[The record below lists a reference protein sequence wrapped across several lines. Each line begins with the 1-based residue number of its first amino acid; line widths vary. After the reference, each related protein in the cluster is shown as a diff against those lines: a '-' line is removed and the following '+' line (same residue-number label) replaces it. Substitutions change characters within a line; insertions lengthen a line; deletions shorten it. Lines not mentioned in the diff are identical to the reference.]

1 LADIGQILGGRYRL
15 IELLGQGGMA
25 TIYRAAD
32 TGLGRDVAL
41 KLLRSEYLRDPD
53 FSSRFRQEAQAAASL
68 SHPNVVTVYDYGEDP
83 SGPFIVMELIDGE
96 DLATILRRSGALP
109 PRQSARIAAGVG
121 RALAAAHASGIVHRD
136 IKPGNVLIGRD
147 GRVKVVDFGIAR
159 AVAEAQVTLPGT
171 TLGSVHYFS
180 PEQARGDPT
189 TAASDIYSL
198 GIVLYEMLTGVRPW
212 EGDSAAGVAL
222 ARLTGPIP
230 DPAAARSSLP
240 PELAAITR
248 HALARDPADRFA
260 SASAVA
266 DQLEAWLASP
276 QPGALGGAGTT
287 SAAGATR
294 AAGTTAGAVGAPGL
308 AGGRSGAASGS
319 SSAAVGAAPP
329 AVVSGTARANP
340 ARVPYPPEAYAGADE
355 DDAEGSARRD
365 RAGTGAGRRQPPPRR
380 AASRT
385 ADPDDD
391 GGGPGAM
398 VWLTGIAAIAMLLA
412 IAFLAYQLVAGGGP
426 APSNGTGQVTVPSF
440 VGQSF
445 ASAQDTA
452 GGLGITL
459 VQGGTQESDQPVG
472 TILVQDPVAGASV
485 ARGGTVKVLLA
496 TSAALVPVPDLKN
509 KTLSQAIAA
518 LVEAQLQSGDVTQAP
533 DPIVPEGLVVSQSP
547 SAGIGVTRQTPINFV
562 ISTGPE
568 PSPSASESPSPS
580 PSPTPEPTPTPTPPP
595 EPTPTPTPTPEPTP
609 TPTPE
614 PTPAPS
620 IPIEESPAPSL

>member
-1 LADIGQILGGRYRL
+1 MADIGQILGGRYRL
-15 IELLGQGGMA
+15 IDLLGQGGMA

-83 SGPFIVMELIDGE
+83 SGPFIVMELVDGE

-109 PRQSARIAAGVG
+109 ARQAARIAAGVG

-189 TAASDIYSL
+189 SAASDIYSL

-222 ARLTGPIP
+222 ARLSGPIP
-230 DPAAARSSLP
+230 DPAVIRSSVP
-240 PELAAITR
+240 TELAAITR
-248 HALARDPADRFA
+248 HALARDPADRFT
-260 SASAVA
+260 SASAMA
-266 DQLEAWLASP
+266 DQLEAWLAAP
-276 QPGALGGAGTT
+276 QPAAAGIGGAVTG
-287 SAAGATR
+287 AGA
-294 AAGTTAGAVGAPGL
+294 
-308 AGGRSGAASGS
+308 GAASAGLAS
-319 SSAAVGAAPP
+319 VAAGVPRGGGPAMSGAPAPTGPAAVI
-329 AVVSGTARANP
+329 SGTARANP
-340 ARVPYPPEAYAGADE
+340 ARVPYPPEAYVGADE
-355 DDAEGSARRD
+355 DDSDLPPGRD
-365 RAGTGAGRRQPPPRR
+365 RAGAGRRPSPPRR
-380 AASRT
+380 TTYRNP
-385 ADPDDD
+385 DQDDD

-398 VWLTGIAAIAMLLA
+398 VWLTGVAAIVMLAA

-426 APSNGTGQVTVPSF
+426 GPSSGPGQVIVPSF
-440 VGQSF
+440 VGQTF
-445 ASAQDTA
+445 ETA
-452 GGLGITL
+452 KQNADGLEINL
-459 VQGGTQESDQPVG
+459 VQGGSEPSDQPVG
-472 TILVQDPVAGASV
+472 TILAQDLAVGTPIP
-485 ARGGTVKVLLA
+485 RGGTVKVTVA
-496 TSAALVPVPDLKN
+496 ASAALVPVPDLKN
-509 KTLSQAIAA
+509 KNLSDAIQALIDATLR
-518 LVEAQLQSGDVTQAP
+518 SGVVSQAP
-533 DPIVPEGLVVSQSP
+533 DPVVPAGLVVSQSP
-547 SAGIGVTRQTPINFV
+547 SAGIGVATGTPIDFV

-568 PSPSASESPSPS
+568 ASPSESASPSPS
-580 PSPTPEPTPTPTPPP
+580 PSPTPPPTP
-595 EPTPTPTPTPEPTP
+595 EPTPPPTPEPTP

-614 PTPAPS
+614 PS
-620 IPIEESPAPSL
+620 VVVDQSPAPSL